1 MSYYRGTQLGAD
13 DDLPR
18 EHFAQVG
25 NFMGTRDDYLYPD
38 DYGTRD
44 IDRVG
49 AAPVGGWVATPEQ
62 VRLRGTVDGRPG
74 SKAIKQMLTTVDN
87 GLVSEAMRLDG
98 AAADDDHQ
106 MQVHP
111 YRLPDDLPTEYCRFS
126 RATLEQL
133 QHYFCRKLAESSTV
147 DTLIVDLSGGA
158 FEPGDAFPG
167 WWDAKARAYR
177 AISVDNMSRQEFFRK
192 ISDLMLGHFRLHE
205 DLRSQRVPPTDLKK
219 LVKGFPAELT
229 LSEAKKQCSLC
240 IVELAWEDRDEGIRN
255 QKWWCSVAEGEKAE
269 AEAKKTKAR
278 SRGVNSVEEF
288 EKTALQVR
296 AERAEAALA
305 QMQVMTVG
313 GDQAL
318 GLQWQAEAAQ
328 AGEQFKQALQYQPLA
343 QVNAVLPSP
352 ALTFRQQLQQELTA
366 MGVITV
372 QQGSPQV
379 GQQQPQ
385 VQQQLQHAAPLTEVQ
400 QQVDK
405 LLQAQQQG
413 QGGCNSRN
421 NGSNRNN
428 GGGGGGGGGGYN
440 NRRNNGGG
448 NFNRQNQ
455 TSGSRGA
462 CFECGVTDHQVARCP
477 QRQQRNQQFNGQQAG
492 NRLFIQKQ
500 RRGY

>member
-1 MSYYRGTQLGAD
+1 MSEEFLEAQDSARRSAQEDRAEELRVLGLRIAQDRAANLVVAAQEQKARAAASRAATKAREKREGAMSYYRGTQLGAD

-44 IDRVG
+44 IDRGG

-177 AISVDNMSRQEFFRK
+177 AISADNMSRREFFRN
-192 ISDLMLGHFRLHE
+192 ISDLMPGHFRLHE

-219 LVKGFPAELT
+219 LVKGFPAEMT

-240 IVELAWEDRDEGIRN
+240 IVELAREARDEGIRN

-269 AEAKKTKAR
+269 AEAKKTK
-278 SRGVNSVEEF
+278 G
-288 EKTALQVR
+288 
-296 AERAEAALA
+296 
-305 QMQVMTVG
+305 
-313 GDQAL
+313 
-318 GLQWQAEAAQ
+318 
-328 AGEQFKQALQYQPLA
+328 
-343 QVNAVLPSP
+343 
-352 ALTFRQQLQQELTA
+352 
-366 MGVITV
+366 
-372 QQGSPQV
+372 
-379 GQQQPQ
+379 
-385 VQQQLQHAAPLTEVQ
+385 
-400 QQVDK
+400 
-405 LLQAQQQG
+405 
-413 QGGCNSRN
+413 
-421 NGSNRNN
+421 
-428 GGGGGGGGGGYN
+428 
-440 NRRNNGGG
+440 
-448 NFNRQNQ
+448 
-455 TSGSRGA
+455 
-462 CFECGVTDHQVARCP
+462 
-477 QRQQRNQQFNGQQAG
+477 
-492 NRLFIQKQ
+492 
-500 RRGY
+500 

>member
-1 MSYYRGTQLGAD
+1 MSEEFLEAQDSARRSAQEDRAEELRVLGLRIAQDRALSLIVAAQEQQARAAARVLATKAREKKEGAMSYYRGTQLGAD

-44 IDRVG
+44 IDRGGV
-49 AAPVGGWVATPEQ
+49 APVGGWVATPEQ

-158 FEPGDAFPG
+158 FEPGDTFPG

-177 AISVDNMSRQEFFRK
+177 AISADNMSRREFFRN
-192 ISDLMLGHFRLHE
+192 ISDLMRGHFRLHE

-219 LVKGFPAELT
+219 LVKGFPAEMT

-240 IVELAWEDRDEGIRN
+240 IVELAREARDEGIRN

-278 SRGVNSVEEF
+278 SRGVNSIEEV

-296 AERAEAALA
+296 AERVEAALA
-305 QMQVMTVG
+305 
-313 GDQAL
+313 
-318 GLQWQAEAAQ
+318 
-328 AGEQFKQALQYQPLA
+328 
-343 QVNAVLPSP
+343 
-352 ALTFRQQLQQELTA
+352 
-366 MGVITV
+366 
-372 QQGSPQV
+372 
-379 GQQQPQ
+379 
-385 VQQQLQHAAPLTEVQ
+385 
-400 QQVDK
+400 
-405 LLQAQQQG
+405 
-413 QGGCNSRN
+413 
-421 NGSNRNN
+421 
-428 GGGGGGGGGGYN
+428 
-440 NRRNNGGG
+440 
-448 NFNRQNQ
+448 
-455 TSGSRGA
+455 
-462 CFECGVTDHQVARCP
+462 
-477 QRQQRNQQFNGQQAG
+477 
-492 NRLFIQKQ
+492 
-500 RRGY
+500 